1 MNPNLN
7 PTPTMNASTPPPTPT
22 LNEDA
27 ACFAAALEA
36 FACLSPAEQ
45 LALIADVRAMRGSAA
60 AIHRVRLV
68 LADSID
74 GAFDEDIADALRATS
89 PTH

>member
-1 MNPNLN
+1 MNPNPN
-7 PTPTMNASTPPPTPT
+7 PPMNASTPPPTPA

-36 FACLSPAEQ
+36 FARLSPAEQ
-45 LALIADVRAMRGSAA
+45 LALIADVRAMRGSAV
-60 AIHRVRLV
+60 AIHRVRLA
-68 LADSID
+68 LADAVD